1 MQFSTILGESYIL
14 IIYRMVKG
22 HVRFIYLGVST
33 NVDILMHN
41 SLMSLEELLVLVG
54 PPAPL
59 TLGLLVVVDLIGVGV
74 QLHLVLEHLAALRA
88 GDSLGGGVHAVLVF
102 PQCGPVP
109 HLGKTDLTLDWLDL
123 VNIVDMIPGGQ
134 LPTNRTNL
142 LPVIP
147 SLVEFQVSD

>member
-1 MQFSTILGESYIL
+1 
-14 IIYRMVKG
+14 MVED
-22 HVRFIYLGVST
+22 HVRFIDLSVPT
-33 NVDILMHN
+33 NVDVLVHN
-41 SLMSLEELLVLVG
+41 SLVCLQELLVLVR

-59 TLGLLVVVDLIGVGV
+59 TLGLLVVVDLVGVGV
-74 QLHLVLEHLAALRA
+74 QLHLVLEDLPALGA
-88 GDSLGGGVHAVLVF
+88 GDSLGGGVHAVLVL
-102 PQCGPVP
+102 PQGGPVP

-147 SLVEFQVSD
+147 SLVELQVSD

>member
-1 MQFSTILGESYIL
+1 
-14 IIYRMVKG
+14 MVKG
-22 HVRFIYLGVST
+22 HVRFIYLRVPT
-33 NVDILMHN
+33 NIDVLVHN
-41 SLMSLEELLVLVG
+41 SLVSLKELLVLVS
-54 PPAPL
+54 PPTPL
-59 TLGLLVVVDLIGVGV
+59 TLGLLVVVDLVGVGV
-74 QLHLVLEHLAALRA
+74 QLHLVLEDLATLGA

-147 SLVEFQVSD
+147 SLVELQVPD